1 VWNKFLVKS
10 WLNRFITYWMSP
22 GIHFVIALTKMKNS
36 LRIVKLKVYNW
47 TVFVVWFAQIV
58 HISIEKLCKPYAHI
72 FFCPDIDFIELF
84 LPFFAVNFFGH
95 WDIPFVSVT
104 NYKVFKKTAKPMKRY
119 LQMSRARL
127 LLGGFTN
134 GCKRAYQTYAFII
147 NFFNKKNL
155 ARF

>member
-1 VWNKFLVKS
+1 
-10 WLNRFITYWMSP
+10 MSP

-36 LRIVKLKVYNW
+36 LHIIKLKIYYW
-47 TVFVVWFAQIV
+47 TVFVVRFAQIV
-58 HISIEKLCKPYAHI
+58 HISIEKLCKSYAHI
-72 FFCPDIDFIELF
+72 FFCSDIDFIELF

-95 WDIPFVSVT
+95 WGIPFVSVT

-127 LLGGFTN
+127 LLGGLAN
-134 GCKRAYQTYAFII
+134 GCERAHQAYAFII

-155 ARF
+155 TRF